1 MTEPQIEKAKV
12 AQLKSTFVVSTL
24 MVAVCILAVVSVSQL
39 SAHREFARTFERG
52 IADRARHYT
61 EFLAGRVGGMIRFAK
76 TEQIAATMNDLR
88 TRMEGE
94 ATGAA
99 VFSAD
104 GEGLHQS
111 GTAEDLAAARSL
123 AQEALK
129 AAEPRAGPGGFS
141 VAVPATFGQERQPV
155 GVVVTFWSPERI
167 LAEARAVTGRT
178 ILLAG
183 LVCTAALAVSALF
196 FWLWLSRP
204 LLATQRAIWRVS
216 QGDYETDVP
225 ARRRGDEIGSIA
237 RALADLQLRLR
248 SAREREEDQAF
259 RSAAVDSAGSSL
271 MLLHRDFRIRFAN
284 AACADLFRHAAT
296 HFGGNWT
303 GRNDLCDPG
312 RPAGDIPGL
321 AQKLD
326 DMASGALTLP
336 LRFELRYARHRLS
349 VYGQAVHGPEGDMIG
364 YVLEF
369 KDVSDEVLNAA
380 LLGAIDRNQLRLE
393 LDHGGNVAGFND
405 GFLKIAGGDA
415 GGLGTLAGTQV
426 LRPLEEA
433 ETPEGTFDDA
443 LRAGRVWSGKFE
455 VPCGSDRAAVVEG
468 ALTPITDAEGRM
480 ERIVFIGTDVTQA
493 HYAML
498 AAETDRTS
506 VAEEQQSV
514 VSVLKTGLGRLADGD
529 LTATIDTEFGPAYD
543 QLRLNF
549 NQAVQSLHAA
559 MEAVVSNA
567 ESISGEAGE
576 ITSAADDLAR
586 RTERQAATLEE
597 TAAALD
603 ELTASVRSAAE
614 GADEASGISATALD
628 RARTGG
634 EVAKRAV
641 DAMDAIR
648 VSSQEISKITTVI
661 DDIAFQTN
669 LLALNAGVEA
679 ARAGEAGRGFAVVA
693 TEVRA
698 LAQRS
703 SDAAREIN
711 DLISASGNQVRSGV
725 DLVDQTGQALS
736 HIVEAVSDISKRV
749 SDIATSAR
757 EQSAGL
763 GEINTAMNDL
773 DHVTQQNAAMFEE
786 TNAAS
791 HALTQEA
798 TALVAAA
805 ERFRLARGLAA
816 KRPKRSSQA
825 TPAQLHAAA
834 PARAVVGGDADAADP
849 QGWEE
854 F

>member
-1 MTEPQIEKAKV
+1 MTDPQTQTAAV
-12 AQLKSTFVVSTL
+12 ARLKSTFVVSTL
-24 MVAVCILAVVSVSQL
+24 MVAVCILAVVAVSQVF
-39 SAHREFARTFERG
+39 AHRQFAQTFEQGVAERAREYTAFL
-52 IADRARHYT
+52 ADRM
-61 EFLAGRVGGMIRFAK
+61 GGMIRFGK
-76 TEQIAATMNDLR
+76 TDQISAAIDDLR
-88 TRMEGE
+88 TRTDGE
-94 ATGAA
+94 VTGAA

-104 GEGLHQS
+104 GETLHNS
-111 GTAEDLAAARSL
+111 GAALDMNAARSL
-123 AQEALK
+123 ARQAL
-129 AAEPRAGPGGFS
+129 ASGGPVSGLDGFS
-141 VAVPATFGQERQPV
+141 VATPATFGQDRQAI
-155 GVVVTFWSPERI
+155 GAVVTVWSPERR
-167 LAEARAVTGRT
+167 LEEARAVTGRT

-183 LVCTAALAVSALF
+183 LVCVVALALSALF
-196 FWLWLSRP
+196 FWVRMSRP
-204 LLATQRAIWRVS
+204 LRATQRAIWLVS
-216 QGDYETDVP
+216 HGDYETEVP
-225 ARRRGDEIGSIA
+225 ARDRGDEIGSIA
-237 RALADLQLRLR
+237 RSLADLQDRLR
-248 SAREREEDQAF
+248 TAREKEEDQAF
-259 RSAAVDSAGSSL
+259 RSAAVDSAGSAL
-271 MLLHRDFRIRFAN
+271 LLLHRDFRIRTAN
-284 AACADLFRHAAT
+284 GACADLLRHATA
-296 HFGGNWT
+296 HFGGAWT
-303 GRNDLCDPG
+303 DCDDLCQPG
-312 RPAGDIPGL
+312 QPAQDIPGL
-321 AQKLD
+321 AERLD
-326 DMASGALTLP
+326 EVASGKLSPP
-336 LRFELRYARHRLS
+336 LRFELRYGHHRLS
-349 VYGQAVHGPEGDMIG
+349 IYGQSVNGPEGDAIG
-364 YVLEF
+364 YVLEL
-369 KDVSDEVLNAA
+369 KDVSDEALNAA
-380 LLGAIDRNQLRLE
+380 LLGAIDRNQLRLD
-393 LDHGGNVAGFND
+393 LDRDGSVTGFND
-405 GFLKIAGGDA
+405 GFLSVAGGDA
-415 GGLGTLAGTQV
+415 A
-426 LRPLEEA
+426 
-433 ETPEGTFDDA
+433 A
-443 LRAGRVWSGKFE
+443 LRAVPGTRPLTALGTDGTKVELVEEALRSGRVLTGKFE
-455 VPCGSDRAAVVEG
+455 VSLGSGRAPVVDG
-468 ALTPITDAEGRM
+468 SLTPVVDAEGHV
-480 ERIVFIGTDVTQA
+480 ERVVFIGTDVTRP
-493 HYAML
+493 HYTML

-506 VAEEQQSV
+506 IAEEQQSV
-514 VSVLKTGLGRLADGD
+514 VSTLKTGLGRLADGD
-529 LTATIDTEFGPAYD
+529 LTATIDAQFGPAYD
-543 QLRLNF
+543 QLRVNF
-549 NQAVQSLHAA
+549 NQAVQSLHSA

-614 GADEASGISATALD
+614 GADEASGISLTALE

-749 SDIATSAR
+749 SDIAASAR

-805 ERFRLARGLAA
+805 ERFRLARTPAA
-816 KRPKRSSQA
+816 TRPKRPVQA
-825 TPAQLHAAA
+825 RPHQPQSPSPGRAAVGAAQT
-834 PARAVVGGDADAADP
+834 AADQ